1 MKLADKIIK
10 LRKQF
15 GWSQEEL
22 AEKLNVS
29 RQSVSKW
36 EGALSIPDLNKIIKL
51 GEIFGVSTDYL
62 LKDEIEEAGIT
73 DEGQD
78 EKHAFVTLKEANT
91 YLANTLAKSK
101 VVVRAVFLFIGAVI
115 PLLLGFAFKSGG
127 VLEVSDAFIISAG
140 LVAMFIMVVLGVVII
155 ISTTQKYKISESIES
170 AYFELEYGAESIF
183 KEKLESFSHTYMRN
197 VLIGITLFIV
207 SSLPLIVAATLNL
220 SEMMILLMLVLLL
233 VLVDLGLYLLIP
245 TATVNE
251 AYKKLLHQGQYAYD
265 KIEENKRIM
274 GFATF
279 YWTLVL
285 ALYIGWSLWTMAW
298 GITWIVWPVAGLLF
312 VALFGLLN
320 FVKMK
325 K

>member
-22 AEKLNVS
+22 AEKLKVS

-62 LKDEIEEAGIT
+62 LKDEIEEAGI
-73 DEGQD
+73 DVDGQD

-115 PLLLGFAFKSGG
+115 PLLLGLAFKSGG
-127 VLEVSDAFIISAG
+127 VLEVSDAFIISVG
-140 LVAMFIMVVLGVVII
+140 LVAMFIMVVLGVVVI
-155 ISTTQKYKISESIES
+155 ISTTQKYKINESIES

-197 VLIGITLFIV
+197 VSIGVTLFIV
-207 SSLPLIVAATLNL
+207 SSLPLIVAATLNV
-220 SEMMILLMLVLLL
+220 SRMTILLMLVLLL

-285 ALYIGWSLWTMAW
+285 ALYLGWSLWTMAW
-298 GITWIVWPVAGLLF
+298 AITWIVWPVAGLLF
-312 VALFGLLN
+312 VALFGLIN